1 MTDEQVGSSQEEPA
15 GPVVRDKR
23 RIDPETGDLRSADAK
38 QQEENI
44 VSDQNSGSQ
53 SEPVVEADGGDSAF
67 GGGVGDELPG
77 REAEQSAEQGAR
89 TGVDEGASSDVNT
102 EAVNDDAQPVADAPT
117 AGSDVHPDTVLAA
130 ERLADLQRLQA
141 EYVNYKR
148 RVDRDREQLRNN
160 ALAGFV
166 ESLLPVLDEIHLARQ
181 HGDLAEG
188 TPFAKIAEKLDG
200 ILGKYGLSS
209 FGEAGDAFD
218 PMHHEALMHVEAEVP
233 EGSEGTTVVQVMQPG
248 YKVGERVVRPA
259 RVAVADPQ

>member
-1 MTDEQVGSSQEEPA
+1 MTDPNQPIEPE
-15 GPVVRDKR
+15 V
-23 RIDPETGDLRSADAK
+23 TADAAHPEA
-38 QQEENI
+38 EE
-44 VSDQNSGSQ
+44 Q
-53 SEPVVEADGGDSAF
+53 VVEAEVVDEAAVDAAPESATPAGGATAP
-67 GGGVGDELPG
+67 GEGKAVGD
-77 REAEQSAEQGAR
+77 AE
-89 TGVDEGASSDVNT
+89 
-102 EAVNDDAQPVADAPT
+102 
-117 AGSDVHPDTVLAA
+117 VHPDTT
-130 ERLADLQRLQA
+130 RADKLQDDYLRLQA

>member
-1 MTDEQVGSSQEEPA
+1 MTDEQVGSSQEEPT

-77 REAEQSAEQGAR
+77 REAE
-89 TGVDEGASSDVNT
+89 
-102 EAVNDDAQPVADAPT
+102 APT

-188 TPFAKIAEKLDG
+188 TPFAKITEKLDG

>member
-1 MTDEQVGSSQEEPA
+1 MTDERVGSSQEEPT

-23 RIDPETGDLRSADAK
+23 RIDPETGDLRRADAE
-38 QQEENI
+38 QQKEKI
-44 VSDQNSGSQ
+44 VSDPNTSS

-77 REAEQSAEQGAR
+77 RESEAAADDTGA
-89 TGVDEGASSDVNT
+89 DSDVNT
-102 EAVNDDAQPVADAPT
+102 EALNDDVQAAPAGAPQASADSADA
-117 AGSDVHPDTVLAA
+117 HPDTALAA

-148 RVDRDREQLRNN
+148 RVDRDREQLRTN

-166 ESLLPVLDEIHLARQ
+166 ESLLPVLDEIHYAKQ
-181 HGDLAEG
+181 HGDLDEG
-188 TPFAKIAEKLDG
+188 SPFAKIAAKLDG
-200 ILGKYGLSS
+200 ILGKYGLAS
-209 FGEAGDAFD
+209 FGEVGDAFD
-218 PMHHEALMHVEAEVP
+218 PMHHEALMHIEAEVP
-233 EGSEGTTVVQVMQPG
+233 DGSEGTTVVQVMQPG